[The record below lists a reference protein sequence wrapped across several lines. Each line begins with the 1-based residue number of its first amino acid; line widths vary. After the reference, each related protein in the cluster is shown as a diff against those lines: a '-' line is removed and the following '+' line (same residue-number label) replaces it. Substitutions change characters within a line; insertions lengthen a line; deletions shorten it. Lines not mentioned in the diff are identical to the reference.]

1 MMRRWIPRVCTLL
14 VPSVLG
20 AQSLASRIDDVG
32 SGLVRFSFDARA
44 GVCGNGRNIST
55 RRSTSDW
62 EPWCEP
68 GPVRVVV
75 ELRNGQAVD
84 VDTYVGGR
92 WRTRQDPFTD
102 LGTVEPADA
111 VAYLLSV
118 ARDGGGSAPEHAVLP
133 IALADLE
140 TWPHL
145 LGLARDGARS
155 RAVRRSAVFWLGQAA
170 GEAAVQGLTGL
181 IAEPNEDL
189 EVKESA
195 IFALS
200 QLRHGGGVEPLIQI
214 ARSNRD
220 PRLRKKAIFWLG
232 QSDDLRALALFEE
245 LLTKR

>member
-55 RRSTSDW
+55 NRSTSDW

-140 TWPHL
+140 TV
-145 LGLARDGARS
+145 GRDAAR
-155 RAVRRSAVFWLGQAA
+155 AA
-170 GEAAVQGLTGL
+170 EAASLRRLERDIHDGPQQRLPLVPPKHLAAFFGRSTTAPAFFLSRSVQCWASIRLGSDPKHRVEKPRRIPGQGRFFPTLR
-181 IAEPNEDL
+181 
-189 EVKESA
+189 
-195 IFALS
+195 LS
-200 QLRHGGGVEPLIQI
+200 P
-214 ARSNRD
+214 
-220 PRLRKKAIFWLG
+220 KK
-232 QSDDLRALALFEE
+232 RAM
-245 LLTKR
+245 KPQ